1 MGSNIH
7 GISCTANNYLKQAWN
22 DIKNEYEKNQTY
34 SITLF
39 ENTLVCFMRLY
50 NELRRKVNEEDTP
63 CLECESLEKEFEEMQ
78 NDNDLSLFMR
88 TLRTNDTQIY
98 SGVSGGITYTIQYV
112 RDIDIVRVSLP
123 GRGSES
129 ITDFKG
135 YYWYGFMEYIENIT
149 ACDDVFSE
157 YCFDDEN
164 MSIQPEQIN
173 TPGISDLDTGIDL
186 SGISFIQSEINKTY
200 GLKYAPVDGDGYC
213 LLRAI
218 LVLKEHEYSWALGG
232 HKTQKQVYE
241 EFIKIVDKQTIEAL
255 VDTAFNDLRED
266 VKTLF
271 GVNLQ
276 SDNKIQGQGGF
287 LSWSFLSFK
296 KEFIDSCLNDKKCIL
311 HLPEFIF
318 NDNKELL
325 LQKRFSGKYHSP
337 GLWTNTCCTHPNK
350 NEDTKDAAN
359 RRLKEEMGIYS
370 NLREIFSFIYYVK
383 FDNNLIEHEFDHV
396 FFGKYNGSIKFN
408 PIEVEDYKWISL
420 DKLKTDLKE
429 NPEKYTFWFAY
440 IMNNHFDDLK
450 IALNSL

>member
-50 NELRRKVNEEDTP
+50 NELRRKVNEEDIP
-63 CLECESLEKEFEEMQ
+63 CLECESLGKQLYEMQ
-78 NDNDLSLFMR
+78 NDNDLSSFLK
-88 TLRTNDTQIY
+88 TLHAKDTKIY
-98 SGVSGGITYTIQYV
+98 SGVSGGFTYTIKYSQERELV
-112 RDIDIVRVSLP
+112 IISLP
-123 GRGSES
+123 YRSSET
-129 ITDFKG
+129 IADFKG
-135 YYWYGFMEYIENIT
+135 YCWLNFIKFIESL
-149 ACDDVFSE
+149 CDDVFSE
-157 YCFDDEN
+157 YCLDDEN
-164 MSIQPEQIN
+164 MSIQPEWIN
-173 TPGISDLDTGIDL
+173 TPGISDLDSGIDL

-218 LVLKEHEYSWALGG
+218 LVLKEHEYSWALGS

-271 GVNLQ
+271 GVELQ
-276 SDNKIQGQGGF
+276 SDNKIQGEGGF

-318 NDNKELL
+318 NDNKAHLVLDSAPE
-325 LQKRFSGKYHSP
+325 KRI
-337 GLWTNTCCTHPNK
+337 NEVK
-350 NEDTKDAAN
+350 NFLTALSDSICSLFIVN
-359 RRLKEEMGIYS
+359 S
-370 NLREIFSFIYYVK
+370 NVAS
-383 FDNNLIEHEFDHV
+383 
-396 FFGKYNGSIKFN
+396 
-408 PIEVEDYKWISL
+408 ISL
-420 DKLKTDLKE
+420 GNESFSTDEDLEYGYLINTGNHYDVYLPPELFAQAYKLRNKE
-429 NPEKYTFWFAY
+429 
-440 IMNNHFDDLK
+440 MNAQLDY
-450 IALNSL
+450 LNRYAI

>member
-50 NELRRKVNEEDTP
+50 NELRRKVNEKDIP
-63 CLECESLEKEFEEMQ
+63 CLECESLEKQLYEMQ
-78 NDNDLSLFMR
+78 NDNDLSSFLK
-88 TLRTNDTQIY
+88 TLHAKDTKIY
-98 SGVSGGITYTIQYV
+98 SGVSGGFTYTIKYSQERELV
-112 RDIDIVRVSLP
+112 IISLP
-123 GRGSES
+123 YRSSET
-129 ITDFKG
+129 IADFKG
-135 YYWYGFMEYIENIT
+135 YCWLNFIKFIESL
-149 ACDDVFSE
+149 CDDVFSE
-157 YCFDDEN
+157 YCLDDEN
-164 MSIQPEQIN
+164 MSIQPEWIN
-173 TPGISDLDTGIDL
+173 TPGISDLDSGIDL

-218 LVLKEHEYSWALGG
+218 LVLKEHEYSWALGS

-271 GVNLQ
+271 GVELQ
-276 SDNKIQGQGGF
+276 SDNKIQGEGGF

-296 KEFIDSCLNDKKCIL
+296 KEFIDSCLNDKKCML

-318 NDNKELL
+318 NDNKAHLVLDSAPE
-325 LQKRFSGKYHSP
+325 KRI
-337 GLWTNTCCTHPNK
+337 NEVK
-350 NEDTKDAAN
+350 NFLTALSDSICSLFIVN
-359 RRLKEEMGIYS
+359 S
-370 NLREIFSFIYYVK
+370 NVAS
-383 FDNNLIEHEFDHV
+383 
-396 FFGKYNGSIKFN
+396 
-408 PIEVEDYKWISL
+408 ISL
-420 DKLKTDLKE
+420 GNESFSTDEDLEYGYLINTGNHYDVYLPPELFAQAYKLRNKE
-429 NPEKYTFWFAY
+429 
-440 IMNNHFDDLK
+440 MNAQLDY
-450 IALNSL
+450 LNRYAI

>member
-1 MGSNIH
+1 MSSNIH

-22 DIKNEYEKNQTY
+22 NIKNEHEKNQKY

-50 NELRRKVNEEDTP
+50 KEIRRQKAEDYIP
-63 CLECESLEKEFEEMQ
+63 CLECDSLEKEFEEMQ
-78 NDNDLSLFMR
+78 NDNDLSLFLR
-88 TLRTNDTQIY
+88 TLRTNDTETY
-98 SGVSGGITYTIQYV
+98 SGVSEGITYTIQYV

-135 YYWYGFMEYIENIT
+135 YYWYGFMEYIENIN

-157 YCFDDEN
+157 YCLDDEN
-164 MSIQPEQIN
+164 MSIQPEWIN

-218 LVLKEHEYSWALGG
+218 LVLKEHEYSWALGS

-255 VDTAFNDLRED
+255 VDTAFYNLRED

-276 SDNKIQGQGGF
+276 SDNKIQGQSS
-287 LSWSFLSFK
+287 LMSWSFLFFK
-296 KEFIDSCLNDKKCIL
+296 KQFIDSCLNNEKCIL

-318 NDNKELL
+318 NDNKNLL
-325 LQKRFSGKYHSP
+325 ALDTDTSDRIKAV
-337 GLWTNTCCTHPNK
+337 K
-350 NEDTKDAAN
+350 NFLVVLLDSICSLFIVN
-359 RRLKEEMGIYS
+359 S
-370 NLREIFSFIYYVK
+370 NMAS
-383 FDNNLIEHEFDHV
+383 
-396 FFGKYNGSIKFN
+396 
-408 PIEVEDYKWISL
+408 ISL
-420 DKLKTDLKE
+420 GNESFSTDDDLEYGYLINAGNHYDVYLPPELFAQAYKLKNKE
-429 NPEKYTFWFAY
+429 
-440 IMNNHFDDLK
+440 MNAQLDY
-450 IALNSL
+450 LNRYAI

>member
-22 DIKNEYEKNQTY
+22 DIKNEHEKNQTY

-50 NELRRKVNEEDTP
+50 KEIRRQKAEDYIP

-78 NDNDLSLFMR
+78 SDNDLSLFMR

-123 GRGSES
+123 GRASES

-135 YYWYGFMEYIENIT
+135 YYWYGFMEYIESIN

-157 YCFDDEN
+157 YCLEDEN
-164 MSIQPEQIN
+164 ISVHPEQIN

-200 GLKYAPVDGDGYC
+200 ELKYAPVDDDGYC

-218 LVLKEHEYSWALGG
+218 LVLKQHDYSWALGS
-232 HKTQKQVYE
+232 HKTQKEVYE
-241 EFIKIVDKQTIEAL
+241 EFIKIVDKPTIEAL
-255 VDTAFNDLRED
+255 VDAAFCDLRED

-271 GVNLQ
+271 GVDLQ
-276 SDNKIQGQGGF
+276 SDNKIQGVGSHM
-287 LSWSFLSFK
+287 SWSFLFFK
-296 KEFIDSCLNDKKCIL
+296 KQFI
-311 HLPEFIF
+311 
-318 NDNKELL
+318 
-325 LQKRFSGKYHSP
+325 G
-337 GLWTNTCCTHPNK
+337 
-350 NEDTKDAAN
+350 
-359 RRLKEEMGIYS
+359 
-370 NLREIFSFIYYVK
+370 
-383 FDNNLIEHEFDHV
+383 
-396 FFGKYNGSIKFN
+396 
-408 PIEVEDYKWISL
+408 
-420 DKLKTDLKE
+420 
-429 NPEKYTFWFAY
+429 
-440 IMNNHFDDLK
+440 
-450 IALNSL
+450 

>member
-1 MGSNIH
+1 MSSNIH

-50 NELRRKVNEEDTP
+50 NELRRKVNEEDIP
-63 CLECESLEKEFEEMQ
+63 YLECESLEKQLYEMQ
-78 NDNDLSLFMR
+78 NDNDLSSFLK
-88 TLRTNDTQIY
+88 TLHAKDTKIY
-98 SGVSGGITYTIQYV
+98 SGVSGGFTYTIKYSQERELV
-112 RDIDIVRVSLP
+112 IISLP
-123 GRGSES
+123 YRSSET
-129 ITDFKG
+129 IADFKG
-135 YYWYGFMEYIENIT
+135 YCWLNFIKFIESL
-149 ACDDVFSE
+149 CDDVFSE
-157 YCFDDEN
+157 YCLDDEN
-164 MSIQPEQIN
+164 MSIQPEWIN
-173 TPGISDLDTGIDL
+173 TPGISDLDSGIDL

-218 LVLKEHEYSWALGG
+218 LVLKEHEYSWALGS

-271 GVNLQ
+271 GVELQ
-276 SDNKIQGQGGF
+276 SDNKIQGEGGF

-318 NDNKELL
+318 NDNKAHLVLDSAPE
-325 LQKRFSGKYHSP
+325 KRI
-337 GLWTNTCCTHPNK
+337 NEVK
-350 NEDTKDAAN
+350 NFLTALSDSICSLFIVN
-359 RRLKEEMGIYS
+359 S
-370 NLREIFSFIYYVK
+370 NVAS
-383 FDNNLIEHEFDHV
+383 
-396 FFGKYNGSIKFN
+396 
-408 PIEVEDYKWISL
+408 ISL
-420 DKLKTDLKE
+420 GNESFSTDEDLEYGYLINTGNHYDVYLPPELFAQAYKLRNKE
-429 NPEKYTFWFAY
+429 
-440 IMNNHFDDLK
+440 MNAQLDY
-450 IALNSL
+450 LNRYAI

>member
-1 MGSNIH
+1 M
-7 GISCTANNYLKQAWN
+7 
-22 DIKNEYEKNQTY
+22 
-34 SITLF
+34 TLF

-50 NELRRKVNEEDTP
+50 KEIRRQKAEGYIP
-63 CLECESLEKEFEEMQ
+63 CLECDSLEKEFEEMQ
-78 NDNDLSLFMR
+78 NDNDLSLFLR
-88 TLRTNDTQIY
+88 TLRTNDTETY
-98 SGVSGGITYTIQYV
+98 SGVSEGITYTIQYV

-135 YYWYGFMEYIENIT
+135 YYWYGFMEYIENIN

-157 YCFDDEN
+157 YCLDDEN
-164 MSIQPEQIN
+164 MSIQPEWIN

-218 LVLKEHEYSWALGG
+218 LVLKEHEYSWALGS

-255 VDTAFNDLRED
+255 VDTAFYNLRED

-276 SDNKIQGQGGF
+276 SDNKIQGQSS
-287 LSWSFLSFK
+287 LMSWSFLFFK
-296 KEFIDSCLNDKKCIL
+296 KQFIDSCLNNEKCIL

-318 NDNKELL
+318 NDNKNLL
-325 LQKRFSGKYHSP
+325 ALDTDTSDRIKAV
-337 GLWTNTCCTHPNK
+337 K
-350 NEDTKDAAN
+350 NFLAVLSDSICSLFIVN
-359 RRLKEEMGIYS
+359 S
-370 NLREIFSFIYYVK
+370 NMAS
-383 FDNNLIEHEFDHV
+383 
-396 FFGKYNGSIKFN
+396 
-408 PIEVEDYKWISL
+408 ISL
-420 DKLKTDLKE
+420 GNESFSTDDDLEYGYLINAGNHYDVYLPPELFAQAYKLKNKE
-429 NPEKYTFWFAY
+429 
-440 IMNNHFDDLK
+440 MNAQLDY
-450 IALNSL
+450 LNRYAI

>member
-1 MGSNIH
+1 MS
-7 GISCTANNYLKQAWN
+7 TK
-22 DIKNEYEKNQTY
+22 KNQKY

-50 NELRRKVNEEDTP
+50 KEIRRQKAEDYIP
-63 CLECESLEKEFEEMQ
+63 CLECDSLEKEFEEMQ
-78 NDNDLSLFMR
+78 NDNDLSLFLR
-88 TLRTNDTQIY
+88 TLRTNDTETY
-98 SGVSGGITYTIQYV
+98 SGVSEGITYTIQYV

-135 YYWYGFMEYIENIT
+135 YYWYGFMEYIENIN

-157 YCFDDEN
+157 YCLDDEN
-164 MSIQPEQIN
+164 MSIQPEWIN

-218 LVLKEHEYSWALGG
+218 LVLKEHEYSWALGS

-255 VDTAFNDLRED
+255 VDTAFYNLRED

-276 SDNKIQGQGGF
+276 SDNKIQGQSS
-287 LSWSFLSFK
+287 LMSWSFLFFK
-296 KEFIDSCLNDKKCIL
+296 KQFIDSCLNNEKCIL

-318 NDNKELL
+318 NDNKNLL
-325 LQKRFSGKYHSP
+325 ALDTDTSDRIKAV
-337 GLWTNTCCTHPNK
+337 K
-350 NEDTKDAAN
+350 NFLAVLSDSICSLFIVN
-359 RRLKEEMGIYS
+359 S
-370 NLREIFSFIYYVK
+370 NMAS
-383 FDNNLIEHEFDHV
+383 
-396 FFGKYNGSIKFN
+396 
-408 PIEVEDYKWISL
+408 ISL
-420 DKLKTDLKE
+420 GNESFSTD
-429 NPEKYTFWFAY
+429 
-440 IMNNHFDDLK
+440 DDLEYGYFNK
-450 IALNSL
+450 RWQSL

>member
-1 MGSNIH
+1 MSSNIH

-50 NELRRKVNEEDTP
+50 NELRRKVDEEDIP
-63 CLECESLEKEFEEMQ
+63 CLECESLEKQLYEMQ
-78 NDNDLSLFMR
+78 NDNDLSSFLK
-88 TLRTNDTQIY
+88 TLHAKDTKIY
-98 SGVSGGITYTIQYV
+98 SGVSGGFTYTIKYSQERELV
-112 RDIDIVRVSLP
+112 IISLP
-123 GRGSES
+123 YRSSET
-129 ITDFKG
+129 IADFKG
-135 YYWYGFMEYIENIT
+135 YCWLNFMKFIESL
-149 ACDDVFSE
+149 CDDVFSE
-157 YCFDDEN
+157 YCLDDEN
-164 MSIQPEQIN
+164 MSIQPEWIN
-173 TPGISDLDTGIDL
+173 TPGISNLDSGIDL

-218 LVLKEHEYSWALGG
+218 LVLKEHEYSWALGS

-271 GVNLQ
+271 GVELQ
-276 SDNKIQGQGGF
+276 SDNKIQGEGSF

-318 NDNKELL
+318 NDNKAHLVLDSAPE
-325 LQKRFSGKYHSP
+325 KRI
-337 GLWTNTCCTHPNK
+337 NEVK
-350 NEDTKDAAN
+350 NFLTALSDSICSLFIVN
-359 RRLKEEMGIYS
+359 S
-370 NLREIFSFIYYVK
+370 NVAS
-383 FDNNLIEHEFDHV
+383 
-396 FFGKYNGSIKFN
+396 
-408 PIEVEDYKWISL
+408 ISL
-420 DKLKTDLKE
+420 GNESFSTDEDLEYGYLINTGNHYDVYLPPELFAQAYKLRNKE
-429 NPEKYTFWFAY
+429 
-440 IMNNHFDDLK
+440 MNAQLDY
-450 IALNSL
+450 LNRYAI

>member
-1 MGSNIH
+1 MGSNIY

-50 NELRRKVNEEDTP
+50 NELRRKVNEEDIP
-63 CLECESLEKEFEEMQ
+63 CLECESLEKQLYEMQ
-78 NDNDLSLFMR
+78 NDNDLSSFLK
-88 TLRTNDTQIY
+88 TLHAKDTKIY
-98 SGVSGGITYTIQYV
+98 SGVSGGFTYTIKYSQERELV
-112 RDIDIVRVSLP
+112 IISLP
-123 GRGSES
+123 YRSSET
-129 ITDFKG
+129 IADFKG
-135 YYWYGFMEYIENIT
+135 YCWLNFIKFIESL
-149 ACDDVFSE
+149 CDDVFSE
-157 YCFDDEN
+157 YFLDDEN
-164 MSIQPEQIN
+164 MSIQPEWIN
-173 TPGISDLDTGIDL
+173 TPGISDLDSGIDL

-218 LVLKEHEYSWALGG
+218 LVLKEHEYSWALGS

-271 GVNLQ
+271 GVELQ
-276 SDNKIQGQGGF
+276 SDNKIQGEGGF

-318 NDNKELL
+318 NDNKAHLVLDSAPE
-325 LQKRFSGKYHSP
+325 KRI
-337 GLWTNTCCTHPNK
+337 NEVK
-350 NEDTKDAAN
+350 NFLTALSDSICSLFIVN
-359 RRLKEEMGIYS
+359 S
-370 NLREIFSFIYYVK
+370 NVAS
-383 FDNNLIEHEFDHV
+383 
-396 FFGKYNGSIKFN
+396 
-408 PIEVEDYKWISL
+408 ISL
-420 DKLKTDLKE
+420 GNESFSTDEDLEYGYLINTGNHYDVYLPPELFAQAYKLRNKE
-429 NPEKYTFWFAY
+429 
-440 IMNNHFDDLK
+440 MNAQLDY
-450 IALNSL
+450 LNRYAI

>member
-1 MGSNIH
+1 MSSNIH
-7 GISCTANNYLKQAWN
+7 GISYTANNYLKQAWN
-22 DIKNEYEKNQTY
+22 NIKNEHEKNQKY

-50 NELRRKVNEEDTP
+50 KEIRRQKAEDYIP
-63 CLECESLEKEFEEMQ
+63 CLECDSLEKEFEEMQ
-78 NDNDLSLFMR
+78 NDNDLSLFLR
-88 TLRTNDTQIY
+88 TLRTNDTETY
-98 SGVSGGITYTIQYV
+98 SGVSEGITYTIQYV

-135 YYWYGFMEYIENIT
+135 YYWYGFMEYIENIN

-157 YCFDDEN
+157 YCLDDEN
-164 MSIQPEQIN
+164 MSIQPEWIN

-218 LVLKEHEYSWALGG
+218 LVLKEHEYSWALGS

-255 VDTAFNDLRED
+255 VDTAFYNLRED

-276 SDNKIQGQGGF
+276 SDNKIQGQSS
-287 LSWSFLSFK
+287 LMSWSFLFFK
-296 KEFIDSCLNDKKCIL
+296 KQFIDSCLNNEKCIL

-318 NDNKELL
+318 NDNKNLL
-325 LQKRFSGKYHSP
+325 ALDTDTSDRIKAV
-337 GLWTNTCCTHPNK
+337 K
-350 NEDTKDAAN
+350 NFLAVLSDSICSLFIVN
-359 RRLKEEMGIYS
+359 S
-370 NLREIFSFIYYVK
+370 NMAS
-383 FDNNLIEHEFDHV
+383 
-396 FFGKYNGSIKFN
+396 
-408 PIEVEDYKWISL
+408 ISL
-420 DKLKTDLKE
+420 GNESFSTDDDLEYGYLINAGNHYDVYLPPELFAQAYKLKNKE
-429 NPEKYTFWFAY
+429 
-440 IMNNHFDDLK
+440 MNAQLDY
-450 IALNSL
+450 LNRYAI

>member
-1 MGSNIH
+1 MSSNIH

-22 DIKNEYEKNQTY
+22 NIKNEHEKNQKY

-50 NELRRKVNEEDTP
+50 KEIRRQKAEDYIP
-63 CLECESLEKEFEEMQ
+63 CLECDSLEKEFEEMQ
-78 NDNDLSLFMR
+78 NDNDLSLFLR
-88 TLRTNDTQIY
+88 TLRTNDTETY
-98 SGVSGGITYTIQYV
+98 SGVSEGITYTIQYV

-135 YYWYGFMEYIENIT
+135 YYWYGFMEYIENIN

-157 YCFDDEN
+157 YCLDDEN
-164 MSIQPEQIN
+164 MSIQPEWIN

-218 LVLKEHEYSWALGG
+218 LVLKEHEYSWALGS

-255 VDTAFNDLRED
+255 VDTAFYNLRED

-276 SDNKIQGQGGF
+276 SDNKIQGQSS
-287 LSWSFLSFK
+287 LMSWSFLFFK
-296 KEFIDSCLNDKKCIL
+296 KQFIDSCLNNEKCIL

-318 NDNKELL
+318 NDNKNLL
-325 LQKRFSGKYHSP
+325 ALDTDTSDRIKAV
-337 GLWTNTCCTHPNK
+337 K
-350 NEDTKDAAN
+350 NFLAVLSDSICSLFIVN
-359 RRLKEEMGIYS
+359 S
-370 NLREIFSFIYYVK
+370 NMAS
-383 FDNNLIEHEFDHV
+383 
-396 FFGKYNGSIKFN
+396 
-408 PIEVEDYKWISL
+408 ISL
-420 DKLKTDLKE
+420 GNESFSTDDDLEYGCLINAGNHYDVYLPPELFAQAYKLKNKE
-429 NPEKYTFWFAY
+429 
-440 IMNNHFDDLK
+440 MNAQLDY
-450 IALNSL
+450 LNRYAI

>member
-50 NELRRKVNEEDTP
+50 NELRRKVNEEDIP
-63 CLECESLEKEFEEMQ
+63 CLECESLEKQLYEMQ
-78 NDNDLSLFMR
+78 NDNDLSSFLK
-88 TLRTNDTQIY
+88 TLHAKDTKIY
-98 SGVSGGITYTIQYV
+98 SGVSGGFTYTIKYSQERELV
-112 RDIDIVRVSLP
+112 IISLP
-123 GRGSES
+123 YRSSET
-129 ITDFKG
+129 IADFKG
-135 YYWYGFMEYIENIT
+135 YCWLNFIKFIESL
-149 ACDDVFSE
+149 CDDVFSE
-157 YCFDDEN
+157 CCLDDEN
-164 MSIQPEQIN
+164 MSIQPEWIN
-173 TPGISDLDTGIDL
+173 TPGISDLDSGIDL

-218 LVLKEHEYSWALGG
+218 LVLKEHEYSWALGS

-271 GVNLQ
+271 GVELQ
-276 SDNKIQGQGGF
+276 SDNKIQGEGGF

-318 NDNKELL
+318 NDNKAHLVLDSAPE
-325 LQKRFSGKYHSP
+325 KRI
-337 GLWTNTCCTHPNK
+337 NEVK
-350 NEDTKDAAN
+350 NFLTALSDSICSLFIVN
-359 RRLKEEMGIYS
+359 S
-370 NLREIFSFIYYVK
+370 NVAS
-383 FDNNLIEHEFDHV
+383 
-396 FFGKYNGSIKFN
+396 
-408 PIEVEDYKWISL
+408 ISL
-420 DKLKTDLKE
+420 GNESFSTDEDLEYGYLINTGNHYDVYLPPELFAQAYKLRNKE
-429 NPEKYTFWFAY
+429 
-440 IMNNHFDDLK
+440 MNAQLDY
-450 IALNSL
+450 LNRYAI

>member
-88 TLRTNDTQIY
+88 ILRTNDTQIY

-123 GRGSES
+123 GRASES

-135 YYWYGFMEYIENIT
+135 YYWYNFMEYIENIN

-164 MSIQPEQIN
+164 ISVQPERIN
-173 TPGISDLDTGIDL
+173 TPGISDLDSDIDL
-186 SGISFIQSEINKTY
+186 SGISFIQRETNQAL

-218 LVLKEHEYSWALGG
+218 LVLKQHDYSWALVSY
-232 HKTQKQVYE
+232 KMQKEVYN
-241 EFIKIVDKQTIEAL
+241 EFIKMVDKKTIEAL
-255 VDTAFNDLRED
+255 VDTAFYNLRED

-271 GVNLQ
+271 GVDLQ
-276 SDNKIQGQGGF
+276 SDNQIQEGGKRHNDCQC
-287 LSWSFLSFK
+287 S
-296 KEFIDSCLNDKKCIL
+296 LNNHTQDL
-311 HLPEFIF
+311 HL
-318 NDNKELL
+318 L
-325 LQKRFSGKYHSP
+325 KRIHSP
-337 GLWTNTCCTHPNK
+337 
-350 NEDTKDAAN
+350 
-359 RRLKEEMGIYS
+359 RRLMPH
-370 NLREIFSFIYYVK
+370 YY
-383 FDNNLIEHEFDHV
+383 
-396 FFGKYNGSIKFN
+396 
-408 PIEVEDYKWISL
+408 
-420 DKLKTDLKE
+420 
-429 NPEKYTFWFAY
+429 
-440 IMNNHFDDLK
+440 
-450 IALNSL
+450 

>member
-123 GRGSES
+123 GRASES

-135 YYWYGFMEYIENIT
+135 YYWYNFMEYIENIN

-164 MSIQPEQIN
+164 ISVQPERIN
-173 TPGISDLDTGIDL
+173 TPGISDLDSDIDL
-186 SGISFIQSEINKTY
+186 SGISFIQRETNQAL

-218 LVLKEHEYSWALGG
+218 LVLKQHDYSWALVSY
-232 HKTQKQVYE
+232 KMQKEVYN
-241 EFIKIVDKQTIEAL
+241 EFIKMVDKKTIEAL
-255 VDTAFNDLRED
+255 VDTAFYNLRED

-271 GVNLQ
+271 GVDLQ
-276 SDNKIQGQGGF
+276 SDNQIQGQSS
-287 LSWSFLSFK
+287 LMSWSFLFFK
-296 KEFIDSCLNDKKCIL
+296 KQFIDSC
-311 HLPEFIF
+311 F
-318 NDNKELL
+318 NN
-325 LQKRFSGKYHSP
+325 
-337 GLWTNTCCTHPNK
+337 NK
-350 NEDTKDAAN
+350 NLLALDTDTSDRIKAVKNFLAVLSDSICSLFIVN
-359 RRLKEEMGIYS
+359 S
-370 NLREIFSFIYYVK
+370 NVAS
-383 FDNNLIEHEFDHV
+383 
-396 FFGKYNGSIKFN
+396 
-408 PIEVEDYKWISL
+408 ISL
-420 DKLKTDLKE
+420 GNESFSTDEDLEYGYLMNTGNHYDVYLPPELFAQAYKLNNQE
-429 NPEKYTFWFAY
+429 
-440 IMNNHFDDLK
+440 MNAQLDY
-450 IALNSL
+450 LNCYVI

>member
-1 MGSNIH
+1 MSSNIH

-50 NELRRKVNEEDTP
+50 NELRRKVNEEDIP
-63 CLECESLEKEFEEMQ
+63 CLECESLEKQLYEMQ
-78 NDNDLSLFMR
+78 NDNDLSSFLK
-88 TLRTNDTQIY
+88 TLHAKDTKIY
-98 SGVSGGITYTIQYV
+98 SGVSGGFTYTIKYSQERELV
-112 RDIDIVRVSLP
+112 IISLP
-123 GRGSES
+123 YRSSET
-129 ITDFKG
+129 IADFKG
-135 YYWYGFMEYIENIT
+135 YCWLNFMKFIESL
-149 ACDDVFSE
+149 CDDVFSE
-157 YCFDDEN
+157 YCLDDEN
-164 MSIQPEQIN
+164 MSIQPEWIN
-173 TPGISDLDTGIDL
+173 TPGISNLDSGIDL

-218 LVLKEHEYSWALGG
+218 LVLKEHEYSWALGS

-271 GVNLQ
+271 GVELQ
-276 SDNKIQGQGGF
+276 SDNKIQGEGGF

-318 NDNKELL
+318 NDNKAHLVLDSAPE
-325 LQKRFSGKYHSP
+325 KRI
-337 GLWTNTCCTHPNK
+337 NEVK
-350 NEDTKDAAN
+350 NFLTALSDSICSLFIVN
-359 RRLKEEMGIYS
+359 S
-370 NLREIFSFIYYVK
+370 NVAS
-383 FDNNLIEHEFDHV
+383 
-396 FFGKYNGSIKFN
+396 
-408 PIEVEDYKWISL
+408 ISL
-420 DKLKTDLKE
+420 GNESFSTDEDLEYGYLINTGNHYDVYLPPELFAQAYKLRNKE
-429 NPEKYTFWFAY
+429 
-440 IMNNHFDDLK
+440 MNAQLDY
-450 IALNSL
+450 LNRYAI

>member
-1 MGSNIH
+1 MSSNIH

-22 DIKNEYEKNQTY
+22 NIKNEHEKNQKY

-50 NELRRKVNEEDTP
+50 KEIRRQKAEDYIP
-63 CLECESLEKEFEEMQ
+63 CLECDSLEKEFEEMQ
-78 NDNDLSLFMR
+78 NDNDLSLFLR
-88 TLRTNDTQIY
+88 TLRTNDTETY
-98 SGVSGGITYTIQYV
+98 SGVSEGITYTIQYV

-135 YYWYGFMEYIENIT
+135 YYWYGFMEYIENIN

-157 YCFDDEN
+157 YCLDDEN
-164 MSIQPEQIN
+164 MSIQPEWIN

-218 LVLKEHEYSWALGG
+218 LVLKEHEYSWALGS

-255 VDTAFNDLRED
+255 VDTAFYNLRED

-276 SDNKIQGQGGF
+276 SDNKIQGQSS
-287 LSWSFLSFK
+287 LMSWSFLFFK
-296 KEFIDSCLNDKKCIL
+296 KQFIDSCLNNEKCIL

-318 NDNKELL
+318 NDNKNLL
-325 LQKRFSGKYHSP
+325 ALDTDTSVRIKAV
-337 GLWTNTCCTHPNK
+337 K
-350 NEDTKDAAN
+350 NFLAVLSDSICSLFIVN
-359 RRLKEEMGIYS
+359 S
-370 NLREIFSFIYYVK
+370 NMAS
-383 FDNNLIEHEFDHV
+383 
-396 FFGKYNGSIKFN
+396 
-408 PIEVEDYKWISL
+408 ISL
-420 DKLKTDLKE
+420 GNESFSTDDDLEYGYLINAGNHYDVYLPPELFAQAYKLKNKE
-429 NPEKYTFWFAY
+429 
-440 IMNNHFDDLK
+440 MNAQLDY
-450 IALNSL
+450 LNRYAI

>member
-50 NELRRKVNEEDTP
+50 KEIRRHKAEDYIP
-63 CLECESLEKEFEEMQ
+63 CLECDSLEKEFEEMQ

-98 SGVSGGITYTIQYV
+98 SGVSEGITYTIQYV

-123 GRGSES
+123 GRASES

-157 YCFDDEN
+157 YCLDDEN

-186 SGISFIQSEINKTY
+186 SGISFIQSETNQAL

-213 LLRAI
+213 LLRAM

-255 VDTAFNDLRED
+255 VDTAFYNLRED

-276 SDNKIQGQGGF
+276 SDNKIQGQSS
-287 LSWSFLSFK
+287 LMSWSFLFFK
-296 KEFIDSCLNDKKCIL
+296 KQFIDSCLNNEKCIL

-318 NDNKELL
+318 NDNKNLL
-325 LQKRFSGKYHSP
+325 AL
-337 GLWTNTCCTHPNK
+337 
-350 NEDTKDAAN
+350 DTDTSDRIKAVKKFLAVLSDSICSLFIVN
-359 RRLKEEMGIYS
+359 S
-370 NLREIFSFIYYVK
+370 NMAS
-383 FDNNLIEHEFDHV
+383 
-396 FFGKYNGSIKFN
+396 
-408 PIEVEDYKWISL
+408 ISL
-420 DKLKTDLKE
+420 GNESFSTDDDLEYGYLINAGNHYDVYLPPELFAQAYKLKNKE
-429 NPEKYTFWFAY
+429 
-440 IMNNHFDDLK
+440 MNAQLDY
-450 IALNSL
+450 LNRYAI

>member
-50 NELRRKVNEEDTP
+50 NELRRKVNEEDIP
-63 CLECESLEKEFEEMQ
+63 CLECESLEKQLYEMQ
-78 NDNDLSLFMR
+78 NDNDLSSFLK
-88 TLRTNDTQIY
+88 TLHAKDTKIY
-98 SGVSGGITYTIQYV
+98 SGVSGGFTYTIKYSQERELV
-112 RDIDIVRVSLP
+112 IISLP
-123 GRGSES
+123 YRSSET
-129 ITDFKG
+129 IADFKG
-135 YYWYGFMEYIENIT
+135 YCWLNFIKFIESL
-149 ACDDVFSE
+149 CDDVFSE
-157 YCFDDEN
+157 YFLDDEN
-164 MSIQPEQIN
+164 MSIQPEWIN
-173 TPGISDLDTGIDL
+173 TPGISDLDSGIDL

-218 LVLKEHEYSWALGG
+218 LVLKEHEYSWALGS

-271 GVNLQ
+271 GVELQ
-276 SDNKIQGQGGF
+276 SDNKIQGEGGF

-318 NDNKELL
+318 NDNKAHLVLDSAPE
-325 LQKRFSGKYHSP
+325 KRI
-337 GLWTNTCCTHPNK
+337 NEVK
-350 NEDTKDAAN
+350 NFLTALSDSICSLFIVN
-359 RRLKEEMGIYS
+359 S
-370 NLREIFSFIYYVK
+370 NVAS
-383 FDNNLIEHEFDHV
+383 
-396 FFGKYNGSIKFN
+396 
-408 PIEVEDYKWISL
+408 ISL
-420 DKLKTDLKE
+420 GNESFSTDEDLEYGYLMNTGNHYDVYLPPELFAQAYKLNNKE
-429 NPEKYTFWFAY
+429 
-440 IMNNHFDDLK
+440 MNAQLDY
-450 IALNSL
+450 LNRYAIY

>member
-22 DIKNEYEKNQTY
+22 DIKNECEKNQTY

-50 NELRRKVNEEDTP
+50 NELRRKVNEEDIP
-63 CLECESLEKEFEEMQ
+63 CLECESLEKQLYEMQ
-78 NDNDLSLFMR
+78 NDNDLSSFLK
-88 TLRTNDTQIY
+88 TLHAKDTKIY
-98 SGVSGGITYTIQYV
+98 SGVSGGFTYTIKYSQERELV
-112 RDIDIVRVSLP
+112 IISLP
-123 GRGSES
+123 YRSSET
-129 ITDFKG
+129 IADFKG
-135 YYWYGFMEYIENIT
+135 YCWLNFIKFIESL
-149 ACDDVFSE
+149 CDDVFSE
-157 YCFDDEN
+157 YCLDDEN
-164 MSIQPEQIN
+164 MSIQPEWIN
-173 TPGISDLDTGIDL
+173 TPGISDLDSGIDL

-218 LVLKEHEYSWALGG
+218 LVLKEHEYSWALGT

-271 GVNLQ
+271 GVELQ
-276 SDNKIQGQGGF
+276 SDNKIQGEGGF

-318 NDNKELL
+318 NDNKAHLVLDSAPE
-325 LQKRFSGKYHSP
+325 KRI
-337 GLWTNTCCTHPNK
+337 NEVK
-350 NEDTKDAAN
+350 NFLTALSDSICSLFIVN
-359 RRLKEEMGIYS
+359 S
-370 NLREIFSFIYYVK
+370 NVAS
-383 FDNNLIEHEFDHV
+383 
-396 FFGKYNGSIKFN
+396 
-408 PIEVEDYKWISL
+408 ISL
-420 DKLKTDLKE
+420 GNESFSTDEDLEYGYLINTGNHYDVYLPPELFAQAYKLRNKE
-429 NPEKYTFWFAY
+429 
-440 IMNNHFDDLK
+440 MNAQLDY
-450 IALNSL
+450 LNRYAI